1 MCCNKNSDT
10 PVKTTSNVHVDVT
23 KIVKYVCMAGVFI
36 VAIIFITNCI
46 SNILSKHDEF
56 SFTLPGGF
64 Y

>member
-46 SNILSKHDEF
+46 SNILSKHD
-56 SFTLPGGF
+56 
-64 Y
+64 